1 MAYSTRCP
9 ECGYGPIGPFSDNC
23 PICAAPVRGGDAA
36 PNPLKHIPPAILV
49 GVLVIG
55 FLSYLVMRGN
65 WAWVLLMAAPAGVAW
80 WALVRAD
87 SKPPARALGGIYLGL
102 LLVGYWVATRHELL
116 PGLRGSPQPPYE
128 MMMEI
133 ITHISHGGDPMSF
146 DTVRRLKT
154 WIKCMFVVYPLVIVP
169 PLLLIPPLLRGRRR
183 HELIRLPRRSC
194 YLGLSLW
201 AVLLAVLGFAAL
213 PRQLDR
219 LTTPQAPTLFD
230 PRAFEAGAEE

>member
-1 MAYSTRCP
+1 
-9 ECGYGPIGPFSDNC
+9 
-23 PICAAPVRGGDAA
+23 
-36 PNPLKHIPPAILV
+36 
-49 GVLVIG
+49 
-55 FLSYLVMRGN
+55 
-65 WAWVLLMAAPAGVAW
+65 VA
-80 WALVRAD
+80 RAD

-102 LLVGYWVATRHELL
+102 LLIGVWVATRHELL
-116 PGLRGSPQPPYE
+116 PGLRGSTKPAVE
-128 MMMEI
+128 EVMEFLTY
-133 ITHISHGGDPMSF
+133 ITHGGDPTRF

-154 WIKCMFVVYPLVIVP
+154 WIKCMFVVYPLVVVP

-219 LTTPQAPTLFD
+219 LTAPQAPTLFE
-230 PRAFEAGAEE
+230 PRAFEAGAED